1 MPDLIDSS
9 SEEEDEKEDEVAQ
22 PPPKE
27 KWAAAEQREF
37 INVNRLDSTDNSDE
51 DIVILFA
58 RNLTN

>member
-22 PPPKE
+22 PLPKE